1 MKTASKNKSEKEHI
15 SVGQNLRC
23 TACGTAMEYEPGKA
37 AITCKS
43 CNNSFSIIENA
54 EGFKF
59 TSFDVGNFNRLSKER
74 FDFEENRD
82 TDFEFP
88 VYIGECSSCGA
99 KIEIQKFLTGKCQSC
114 GNSFHFPFDEIE
126 SKIEPLAIF
135 PFQTARKDVHRRF
148 KWWYRFNLQ
157 RVLFL
162 MRLKFDTEEKVSP
175 YYYPVWLFH
184 AKVHI
189 KFAGRMTPTPV
200 SDSQNISGE
209 FDTEINSLP
218 VHSLLSAEGKMGTYS
233 TRDLDWDF
241 SDPKAFNPALI
252 VGIKTK
258 PFFLNAGKVAP
269 RAQKALKHQ
278 ALELTKTEIGG
289 AHQELNKFSVFY
301 KEISY
306 SPVLI
311 PVWLAVSSYKN
322 KPVWFCMNGIS
333 GKFIAR
339 SPAPEKNQ
347 IWTLGILLSVVF
359 TFLAGYLQFR
369 GGIINVGTVAIA
381 SVFAIFS
388 VSSLMAG
395 LKKVFSMKMSL
406 WMALG
411 VDLFYL
417 VISLS
422 HFKTMLWYHIAMIG
436 FIGFVTL
443 LWRLSSSDTVDESEY
458 EDADLESI
466 D

>member
-1 MKTASKNKSEKEHI
+1 VKTVSKIKNGKENI
-15 SVGQNLRC
+15 SVGNNIRC
-23 TACGTAMEYEPGKA
+23 SACGTAMEYEPGQA
-37 AITCKS
+37 NIVCKS
-43 CNNSFSIIENA
+43 CNNLVSFIEDA
-54 EGFKF
+54 KDVKY
-59 TSFDVGNFNRLSKER
+59 TAIDVGNFNKLSKER
-74 FDFEENRD
+74 FDFNENKD
-82 TDFEFP
+82 SDFEFSK
-88 VYIGECSSCGA
+88 YKGECYSCGEQ
-99 KIEIQKFLTGKCQSC
+99 IEIQKFITGKCPSC
-114 GNSFHFPFDEIE
+114 GNAFHLAFNEIE
-126 SKIEPLAIF
+126 SKIEPIAIF
-135 PFQTARKDVHRRF
+135 PFKTTRKDVVRRF
-148 KWWYRFNLQ
+148 RWWYRFNLQ

-175 YYYPVWLFH
+175 YYYPVWLFN
-184 AKVHI
+184 AKVNI

-209 FDTEINSLP
+209 FDTEIINFP
-218 VHSLLSAEGKMGTYS
+218 VHSLLSVDGKMGTYS

-241 SDPKAFNPALI
+241 SEPKVYNPALI

-258 PFFLNAGKVAP
+258 PFFLNAEKVAP
-269 RAQKALKHQ
+269 RAAKAIKHR
-278 ALELTKTEIGG
+278 ALELTKIEIGG
-289 AHQELNKFSVFY
+289 AHQELSKFSVFY

-306 SPVLI
+306 TPALI
-311 PVWLAVSSYKN
+311 PVWLAVSSYKG
-322 KPVWFCMNGIS
+322 KPVWFCMNGLS

-347 IWTLGILLSVVF
+347 IWTLGIILSVLF
-359 TFLAGYLQFR
+359 AFLAGYLQYK
-369 GGIINVGTVAIA
+369 GEIINVGTIAIA
-381 SVFAIFS
+381 AVFAMFS
-388 VSSLMAG
+388 ISSLMAG

-417 VISLS
+417 FISLS
-422 HFKTMLWYHIAMIG
+422 HFKTMIWYHITMIG